1 MAGWRRTLILIALLL
16 VGGCR
21 APSDGVQPTVDHTKS
36 SVQTVAELPSD
47 EPKRSIVLGFSQ
59 VGSESRWRIA
69 NTESIQNAA
78 RQAGIDLQ
86 FSNAQQSQ
94 VKQIEAIRSYIRN
107 KVDAIAFSPVVES
120 GWDEVLQEAKTAGI
134 PVIVTD
140 RTVNVKDTSLYVTLI
155 GSNFLE
161 EGQKAGKYLL
171 DKMSKVQGTIR
182 IVELEGTVNSAP
194 ALDRKK
200 GFAEVIRENPNMTI
214 IASET
219 GDFTRE
225 NGKAVMK
232 RYLERF
238 GKTIQV
244 LYAHNDDMA
253 LGAIEAIEEYG
264 LRPGKDIV
272 IISVD
277 AGREAFQAMIE
288 GKLNCTVEC
297 NPLLGP
303 QLMQAVKE
311 LMAGRNLP
319 KRIVTKESV
328 FTQGT
333 AAQVIAKRKY

>member
-319 KRIVTKESV
+319 KRIVTRESV

-333 AAQVIAKRKY
+333 AAQVIANRKY

>member
-120 GWDEVLQEAKTAGI
+120 GWDEVLQEAKMAGI

>member
-200 GFAEVIRENPNMTI
+200 GFAEVIRENPKMTI